1 MISADQ
7 KAHFETFGYLLV
19 RHLFTRAEIAEISR
33 HFDSMMEE
41 DKNGLEPPAGTRGH
55 CSGDC
60 LERMHSVYGLVER
73 PPLHWVAED
82 DRIYLALE
90 ELLGPDIA
98 WMGSE
103 AQRYFSDSNWHPDG
117 WLPNMRR
124 IKVAVYLD
132 ALAKETGCLRVIPG
146 SHRNL

>member
-1 MISADQ
+1 
-7 KAHFETFGYLLV
+7 
-19 RHLFTRAEIAEISR
+19 
-33 HFDSMMEE
+33 
-41 DKNGLEPPAGTRGH
+41 
-55 CSGDC
+55 
-60 LERMHSVYGLVER
+60 MHSVYGLVER

-90 ELLGPDIA
+90 ELLEPDIA

-103 AQRYFSDSNWHPDG
+103 GQRYFSDSNWHPDG

-146 SHRNL
+146 SHRNPTHDALESLRNPESMPFGVVPADVPSHAIETQPGDVVFFNMNLWHASFAGERAGVR